1 MASGETG
8 LSYQIDSDYTSSVNF
23 EWDEDKN
30 QENIRKHGFD
40 FADAWEI
47 FEAPMR
53 TALDTRED
61 YGEVRWNGVGL
72 LGNRIVVVVFAE
84 RGEDTIRII
93 SLRKALKHER
103 KKFEEALG
111 NRLGTD

>member
-1 MASGETG
+1 M
-8 LSYQIDSDYTSSVNF
+8 NF

-53 TALDTRED
+53 VALDARED
-61 YGEVRWNGVGL
+61 YGEDRWIGIGL
-72 LGNRIVVVVFAE
+72 LGNRIVVVVFTE
-84 RGEDTIRII
+84 RGEETIRII

-103 KKFEEALG
+103 KRFEEAL
-111 NRLGTD
+111 RDELGTH